1 MVFVVAS
8 IVLMTLDH
16 RDDQLEKLRAALTL
30 VVYPLQ
36 YAVNLPVSGG
46 QWLAES
52 LETRHALLSE
62 NEHLREANL
71 LLRSRVQKFSAIEA
85 ENARLRALLD
95 SSVQFGDR
103 VLVADLVAVELEPS
117 SRQIVL
123 DKGSNDGVYIG
134 QPIVDAGGVMG
145 QVTHVGP
152 FSCTGMLITDP
163 SHALPVQVN
172 RSGLRA
178 IAMGTG
184 ADDTL
189 QLAYIPNNADIRV
202 GDLLVTSGMGGR
214 FPGGYPVAQVSS
226 VELDPGAPFAKV
238 TATPTAQLKRAREVL
253 LVWPG
258 KKPRDDSRFALTST
272 TD

>member
-1 MVFVVAS
+1 MVFVLAS

-16 RDDQLEKLRAALTL
+16 RDDDLEKFRAALTL

-36 YAVNLPVSGG
+36 YAVNLPVTGG

-52 LETRHALLSE
+52 LETRHTLLSQ
-62 NEHLREANL
+62 NEHLRETNL
-71 LLRSRVQKFSAIEA
+71 LLRSRLQKFSAIEA
-85 ENARLRALLD
+85 ENARLRELLD
-95 SSVQFGDR
+95 SSVKFGDR

-134 QPIVDAGGVMG
+134 QPIVDATGIMG
-145 QVTHVGP
+145 QVTHVSP

-163 SHALPVQVN
+163 SHAIPVQVN

-178 IAMGTG
+178 IAVGTG
-184 ADDTL
+184 ADDML

-214 FPGGYPVAQVSS
+214 FPGGYPVGQVTS
-226 VELDPGAPFAKV
+226 VDPRPGEPFAKV
-238 TATPTAQLKRAREVL
+238 TAKPTAQLKRAREVL
-253 LVWPG
+253 LVWPA
-258 KKPRDDSRFALTST
+258 KKSPNDSRFALTST
-272 TD
+272 AN